1 MSLSPVDQIKEHKDA
16 LVGAAKT
23 MLQTGAM
30 AAVKMHGE
38 EGDWIGMKGA
48 KVISTALSAAAVDTF
63 MERKKPHMSG
73 GMRHSAV
80 KQAAQV
86 ALVNL
91 VAKPAV
97 KKSKLGK

>member
-1 MSLSPVDQIKEHKDA
+1 MS
-16 LVGAAKT
+16 AAKA

-48 KVISTALSAAAVDTF
+48 KVLSTALSAAAVDTF
-63 MERKKPHMSG
+63 MERKKPHMNG

-97 KKSKLGK
+97 KRTRLGK

>member
-1 MSLSPVDQIKEHKDA
+1 M
-16 LVGAAKT
+16 GAAKV
-23 MLQTGAM
+23 MLQAGAM
-30 AAVKMHGE
+30 AAVKMQGE
-38 EGDWIGMKGA
+38 EGDWVGMKGA

-63 MERKKPHMSG
+63 MERKKPNMNG

-80 KQAAQV
+80 RQAAQV

-97 KKSKLGK
+97 KRSRFGK

>member
-1 MSLSPVDQIKEHKDA
+1 ME
-16 LVGAAKT
+16 AAKVA
-23 MLQTGAM
+23 LEAGAM
-30 AAVKMHGE
+30 AALKMHDEPGP
-38 EGDWIGMKGA
+38 WIGIKGT
-48 KVISTALSAAAVDTF
+48 KVLSTALGAAAVDTF
-63 MERKKPHMSG
+63 VSHRKPNMKG

-97 KKSKLGK
+97 KHTRFGKT